1 MKFLAHFGL
10 KHVPFHKGN
19 VVLWDNK
26 SLDELATKFNRL
38 LTLPGIGILTGEFG
52 LGKSSALRKITA
64 TLNPHMYEVIYISE
78 TGFSRNEFYR
88 ILARKLDVELA
99 FRRSDLWY
107 NIREKLV
114 NLKTQRKVLPVI
126 IIEEAQNLPHEFF
139 SDLASFL
146 NFNYDSEDIVTL
158 WLVGNK
164 QLMLKIKQARHNAL
178 SSRVRIYHDLKQIE
192 SFEEFKKFIDFGFN
206 EAGAKGRLL
215 SDAGLR
221 ILRDATKAAPRQI
234 YNAIANC
241 LEVAYE
247 KKLNHIPDE
256 LLEQV
261 LCDML

>member
-1 MKFLAHFGL
+1 M
-10 KHVPFHKGN
+10 
-19 VVLWDNK
+19 
-26 SLDELATKFNRL
+26 
-38 LTLPGIGILTGEFG
+38 
-52 LGKSSALRKITA
+52 
-64 TLNPHMYEVIYISE
+64 
-78 TGFSRNEFYR
+78 
-88 ILARKLDVELA
+88 
-99 FRRSDLWY
+99 
-107 NIREKLV
+107 

-126 IIEEAQNLPHEFF
+126 IIDEVQNLPHEFF